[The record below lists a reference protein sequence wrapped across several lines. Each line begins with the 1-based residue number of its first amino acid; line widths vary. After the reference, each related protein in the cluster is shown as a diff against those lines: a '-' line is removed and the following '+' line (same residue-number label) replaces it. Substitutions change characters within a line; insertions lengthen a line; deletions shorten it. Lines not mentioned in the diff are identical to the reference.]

1 MPPGV
6 TILLESLSAIDLAW
20 WLMLVALLLDRL
32 LGELRCWH
40 PLVGFGRAVD
50 AVEKRFNREVS
61 SVPGSDSGLQLRLHG
76 TAAMLLLVGL
86 PVLAVVWLLQLFE
99 SGWWLQLVGLYFC
112 IGRQSLVEHARAIAL
127 PLLAGDFAQ
136 ARLRTSYIVSRNTE
150 SMDEADISK
159 ATVESVLENGN
170 DACFTTLF
178 WFAVAGL
185 PGALA
190 HRLVN
195 TLDAMW
201 GYRTPQY
208 LHFGWAAA
216 RFDDLLAWLPARLCA
231 LSYALVGQTRKA
243 LTCWRQQAPLYDSP
257 NGGPTM
263 AAGAGALAITLGGAA
278 VYQGKLKQRTVLG
291 CGPAAQ
297 AVDIERSLQLFNR
310 ALLLWLLVAGGCY
323 LLASGMA

>member
-1 MPPGV
+1 M
-6 TILLESLSAIDLAW
+6 LA
-20 WLMLVALLLDRL
+20 ALLLDRL

-50 AVEKRFNREVS
+50 AVQKRLNRPQERRVL
-61 SVPGSDSGLQLRLHG
+61 DRDLRLRLRG
-76 TAAMLLLVGL
+76 VVAVLLVVAT
-86 PVLAVVWLLQLFE
+86 PVLTVVWLLQQLE
-99 SGWWLQLVGLYFC
+99 SGWWLELVGLYFC
-112 IGRQSLVEHARAIAL
+112 LGRQSLIEHARAIAS
-127 PLLAGDFAQ
+127 PLLAGDFVQ

-150 SMDEADISK
+150 TMDEADISK

-208 LHFGWAAA
+208 RDFGWAAA

-243 LTCWRQQAPLYDSP
+243 LTCWRQQAPSYDSP

-263 AAGAGALAITLGGAA
+263 AAGAGALAITLGGTA
-278 VYQGKLKQRTVLG
+278 VYQGKLKQRTLLG

-310 ALLLWLLVAGGCY
+310 ALLLWLLVAAAGY
-323 LLASGMA
+323 LLLSGSV